1 MTRNSK
7 DTSTRNRV
15 LSEITDT
22 KSPLFKFRGE
32 PSPARERIL
41 KILMLFF
48 IAAVRQE

>member
-7 DTSTRNRV
+7 DTSTRSHL
-15 LSEITDT
+15 LSEVTDA

-32 PSPARERIL
+32 PSPARELIF